1 MTEQNFK
8 DMISNTRLGTED
20 IQVITKNILKNPYS
34 IEKDVRDIL
43 EKELGQG
50 GIGYFIANMNRYL
63 DFSKGE
69 SLKMDIKYDLD
80 NMDSTRLKEK
90 ILGVIADY
98 ENKLIEAVRST
109 AANDKNFSFV
119 ETFKNGKSAGYALE
133 TKGIEG
139 SDKKQIP
146 FNQSPRNFL
155 SEYVKSDKER
165 YQLISDA
172 YDNFKEKANQI
183 TNTRTLLDT
192 DNLFEYMK
200 NREKGIAENI
210 LIMSLF
216 NRTNIN
222 RDLDFTMRKTRAL
235 MVYAKGE
242 NPDYTDPKFEKPEQY
257 MINFIKYVRDEVT
270 SKHSQ
275 EEINALVNMV
285 NYNSVNNVKSHEG
298 YDVLGKISQQST
310 QEELRD
316 VASRLVKHYANFIVE
331 KMSDHI
337 QQHNPDVSLKIENN
351 IPSFEI
357 KTLGITMDLTKT
369 KPEFFLERVK
379 DLIETQ
385 NESVDEAMTGLY
397 ISLGVKKPKFD
408 LER

>member
-1 MTEQNFK
+1 MTTQTLEVLVKRDFADK
-8 DMISNTRLGTED
+8 ISSDYL
-20 IQVITKNILKNPYS
+20 V
-34 IEKDVRDIL
+34 
-43 EKELGQG
+43 KELTKDFADNKEIVKILTSELNHG
-50 GIGYFIANMNRYL
+50 GTADFIANMKNYIE
-63 DFSKGE
+63 FSKGQAP
-69 SLKMDIKYDLD
+69 KIDISKALNEKDPDALEAKVIQTINHFENALVD
-80 NMDSTRLKEK
+80 KAKE
-90 ILGVIADY
+90 IA
-98 ENKLIEAVRST
+98 K
-109 AANDKNFSFV
+109 NDPQFSIM
-119 ETFKNGKSAGYALE
+119 ETTKNGKPAGYALE

-285 NYNSVNNVKSHEG
+285 NYNSVNNVKSYEG